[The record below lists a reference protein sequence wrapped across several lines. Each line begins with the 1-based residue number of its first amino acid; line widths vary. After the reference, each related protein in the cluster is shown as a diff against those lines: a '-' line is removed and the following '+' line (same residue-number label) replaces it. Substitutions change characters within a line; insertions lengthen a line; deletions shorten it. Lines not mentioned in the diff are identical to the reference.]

1 MIANGYHN
9 NSDVRIKKD
18 IKDLDSNE
26 SLDLIKQIKVKK
38 YKYIDEK
45 ANGNLITYGFIAQ
58 ELEGIIPLTVTTREQ
73 YIPSIYEDCSL
84 SWNGSNTVTIHLSTQ
99 ISTSATEF
107 KFIIN
112 QNSYKYTGKI
122 TNTDLVLDEEFH
134 MIDNII
140 YDSTGI
146 AFVKDINELIFV
158 YGYKVKDF
166 KIIDKNKIF
175 TVGISA
181 IQELNIKNTTLENKV
196 TTLEN
201 KVTTL
206 ETQLSDVLN
215 RLTALENN

>member
-1 MIANGYHN
+1 
-9 NSDVRIKKD
+9 
-18 IKDLDSNE
+18 
-26 SLDLIKQIKVKK
+26 
-38 YKYIDEK
+38 
-45 ANGNLITYGFIAQ
+45 
-58 ELEGIIPLTVTTREQ
+58 
-73 YIPSIYEDCSL
+73 
-84 SWNGSNTVTIHLSTQ
+84 
-99 ISTSATEF
+99 
-107 KFIIN
+107 
-112 QNSYKYTGKI
+112 
-122 TNTDLVLDEEFH
+122 